1 MHILLIDDD
10 VGSLRGMK
18 AALQMLKHTCD
29 GYNDPAEAVRHYRDQ
44 VYDLVI
50 TDVGMPFMD
59 GFALAKQLKEIN
71 PQVKVL
77 FMSGQALARTT
88 EVEAAIEQ
96 KCFLQKPI
104 DFLVLKNRLEQIRSI
119 VKMKN
124 EGEIHDGKRS

>member
-18 AALQMLKHTCD
+18 AALEMLKHTCD

-77 FMSGQALARTT
+77 FMSGAGFGKDDRSRSRHRT
-88 EVEAAIEQ
+88 EM
-96 KCFLQKPI
+96 FLQKPI
-104 DFLVLKNRLEQIRSI
+104 DFLVLKNRLEQI
-119 VKMKN
+119 
-124 EGEIHDGKRS
+124 GQ